1 MRIIALSSSRGTTF
15 QAILDA
21 KSRGEIRSEIIGLI
35 TDRADRGC
43 REKAEAARIPVTI
56 VAFDKNET
64 REAFALRVE
73 EAVRTLAGTT
83 TDDVVLAAVGWMW
96 IFPPDFTSRWKVI
109 NVHPALLPKHGGPG
123 MYGHHVHDAVLAA
136 HEKESGVTIHLMD
149 GGVDSGK
156 ILLQKSCPV
165 RPYDT
170 AATLQARVQD
180 LEQQWYP
187 AVLAMVERDEI
198 QIDARA
204 NGK

>member
-1 MRIIALSSSRGTTF
+1 MRIVALSSSRGTTF

-21 KSRGEIRSEIIGLI
+21 RARGEIRSEIIGLV

-43 REKAEAARIPVTI
+43 IEKAKTAGIPVTI
-56 VAFDKNET
+56 VAFDRNET

-73 EAVRTLAGTT
+73 EAVRTLAGET

-136 HEKESGVTIHLMD
+136 HEKKSGVTIHLMD

-156 ILLQKSCPV
+156 ILLQKTCSV
-165 RPYDT
+165 QPYDT
-170 AATLQARVQD
+170 AATLQAKVQE
-180 LEQQWYP
+180 LEKEWYP
-187 AVLAMVERDEI
+187 KVLSMIESGSLKI
-198 QIDARA
+198 
-204 NGK
+204 